1 MGFMQND
8 SYWGPS
14 ASEGRQKCNLTMFS
28 KKNMWIGTFEVR
40 LRVYKSMVK
49 TKLDWDDNHDEG

>member
-28 KKNMWIGTFEVR
+28 KKNM
-40 LRVYKSMVK
+40 
-49 TKLDWDDNHDEG
+49 